1 MSAASILDLFLAMK
15 NVLRAPSIQHT
26 NRYVHRYTE
35 SIIHRHSTGIKG
47 GRVERSN
54 QKPPFKRINV
64 MTENIAA
71 KKFGEK
77 SAAHIKDA
85 SAKMNAAAEQTTKL
99 IENTYATA
107 TKGIKDYNFKA
118 IEFAQVNSD
127 AAFDYAKQLISAKA
141 PSEMLELW
149 TTHAR
154 KQFEVLTEQ
163 TKELA
168 ILGQRVTTEAAEPL
182 SSGVTKAFSQAA

>member
-1 MSAASILDLFLAMK
+1 
-15 NVLRAPSIQHT
+15 
-26 NRYVHRYTE
+26 
-35 SIIHRHSTGIKG
+35 
-47 GRVERSN
+47 
-54 QKPPFKRINV
+54 
-64 MTENIAA
+64 MTENIAT

-77 SAAHIKDA
+77 GSEKFSAAT
-85 SAKMNAAAEQTTKL
+85 EQTTKL
-99 IENTYATA
+99 IESACASA

-118 IEFAQVNSD
+118 IEFAQVNSE
-127 AAFDYAKQLISAKA
+127 AAFDYAKQLMSAKS

-168 ILGQRVTTEAAEPL
+168 LLGQRVAVQRSRILATHGAQLVIGHRAPQK
-182 SSGVTKAFSQAA
+182 VT

>member
-1 MSAASILDLFLAMK
+1 
-15 NVLRAPSIQHT
+15 
-26 NRYVHRYTE
+26 
-35 SIIHRHSTGIKG
+35 
-47 GRVERSN
+47 
-54 QKPPFKRINV
+54 

-77 SAAHIKDA
+77 GAAQIKDTSEKF
-85 SAKMNAAAEQTTKL
+85 SAVTEQTTKL
-99 IENTYATA
+99 IENTYASA

-127 AAFDYAKQLISAKA
+127 AAFDYAKQLMSAKS

-168 ILGQRVTTEAAEPL
+168 MLGQKVAAETAEPL
-182 SSGVTKAFSQAA
+182 SSGVTKAFNQAA

>member
-1 MSAASILDLFLAMK
+1 
-15 NVLRAPSIQHT
+15 
-26 NRYVHRYTE
+26 
-35 SIIHRHSTGIKG
+35 
-47 GRVERSN
+47 
-54 QKPPFKRINV
+54 

-85 SAKMNAAAEQTTKL
+85 SAKLNAAAEQTTKL

-127 AAFDYAKQLISAKA
+127 AAFDYAKQLISAKS
-141 PSEMLELW
+141 PSEVLELW

-154 KQFEVLTEQ
+154 KQFEALTEQ